1 MCGIV
6 GIGTDKAPAE
16 IEHLLRKMNNAIFHR
31 GPDDSGTHV
40 APGVGLANRRLSL
53 IDLTGGHQPMHTD
66 DGVSLVFTGE
76 IYNYIALRDA
86 LIRDGYVFK
95 TRCDTE
101 VILNLYH
108 AMGVEAFKKLHG
120 MFAVAIH
127 DARSNE
133 LILAR
138 DHVGIKP
145 LYYRL
150 EQGEIMFASEI
161 KGILAGLP
169 GRPAVDPQSVW
180 HYLSLRYVPPPQT
193 IWKNIFKLQPGHILR
208 FSLQTHETEITPF
221 WQPNFTPEPFDPS
234 RNYEREFEDLF
245 LAAVESHITAS
256 DVPIGL
262 FLSGGLD
269 SGAIC
274 AASIELGHTRFHTI
288 SIGGEDN
295 GSNDELALARNVSAK
310 FDTMHH
316 EIGITRQSYFDVL
329 DDVVWHFDEPYGD
342 ETGAAAYLLAREAR
356 QHVKAVMSGEGS
368 DELLLGY
375 SNQYTLDGVA
385 AIDRRFGS
393 WPSPLLHAAS
403 HLFGGQRGE
412 VLRAVAAGGT
422 GAYDKGAGNH
432 IAFSFDDSEKKA
444 FWRGGPVA
452 LSRAMISDWYTLPTS
467 VNPLAQKQHSEF
479 QTWLVENLLM
489 KADKMSMAASLEARV
504 PFLHLPLVEWCQRSP
519 MEARLGRNH
528 LGDAVGKPVLRKF
541 AAKRLPPELLN
552 IPKRGFP
559 VPTRAW
565 FRKILEEQKGFVPIS
580 RAIHDWVDCA
590 ALKEVAD
597 RAIAGESSAL
607 ARLWGVSML
616 DRWFEAYVD

>member
-6 GIGTDKAPAE
+6 GMGTGKVPAE

-53 IDLTGGHQPMHTD
+53 IDLSGGHQPMQTA
-66 DGVSLVFTGE
+66 DGVTLVFNGE
-76 IYNYIALRDA
+76 IYNYVALRDA
-86 LIRDGYVFK
+86 LIREGYVFK
-95 TRCDTE
+95 SRCDTE
-101 VILNLYH
+101 VVLNLYH

-127 DARSNE
+127 DARRNE

-138 DHVGIKP
+138 DHVGMKP

-161 KGILAGLP
+161 KAILAALP
-169 GRPAVDPQSVW
+169 ARPAVDPKSVW
-180 HYLSLRYVPPPQT
+180 HYLSLRYVPPPGT
-193 IWKNIFKLQPGHILR
+193 IWQNIFKLPPGHVLR
-208 FSLQTHETEITPF
+208 FSLNTRETEITPF
-221 WQPNFTPEPFDPS
+221 WKPDFTPEPFDPA
-234 RNYEREFEDLF
+234 RNYDREFEDLF
-245 LAAVESHITAS
+245 MAAVESHITAS

-295 GSNDELALARNVSAK
+295 GENDELELAGMISTK

-316 EIGITRQSYFDVL
+316 QIAISRRNQFDAM
-329 DDVVWHFDEPYGD
+329 DDVVWHFDEPCGD
-342 ETGAAAYLLAREAR
+342 ETAAATYLLSREAR
-356 QHVKAVMSGEGS
+356 QFVKAAMSGEGA

-375 SNQYTLDGVA
+375 SNQYTVDEVA
-385 AIDRRFGS
+385 AINRRFGP
-393 WPSPLLHAAS
+393 WPPTLLHAAS

-412 VLRAVAAGGT
+412 MLRAVAAGGAAT
-422 GAYDKGAGNH
+422 YNKGAGNH
-432 IAFSFDDSEKKA
+432 MAFTFDDSEKKN
-444 FWRGGPVA
+444 FWRGGPVQP
-452 LSRAMISDWYTLPTS
+452 SRAMVSSWYTLPAA
-467 VNPLAQKQHSEF
+467 VNPLAQKQQSEF

-489 KADKMSMAASLEARV
+489 KADKMSMAESLEMRV

-519 MEARLGRNH
+519 MEARLGRDGRG
-528 LGDAVGKPVLRKF
+528 LSVGKPVLRKF
-541 AAKRLPPELLN
+541 AAKRLPPDMLN

-559 VPTRAW
+559 VPTRMW
-565 FRKILEEQKGFVPIS
+565 FRKILEEQNGFVPIS
-580 RAIHDWVDCA
+580 RAIHDWIDCA
-590 ALKEVAD
+590 ALKDIAG
-597 RAIAGESSAL
+597 RAIGGENSAL